1 MPAAAIAETEQVR
14 RSFVDCSPIAMRD
27 INTSPLVDLSGRY
40 RLEAF
45 RNRSDFA
52 TKTSITILL
61 TILPIVITVGP

>member
-14 RSFVDCSPIAMRD
+14 RSFVDCSPIAVRD
-27 INTSPLVDLSGRY
+27 INTSPLVGLGGRY
-40 RLEAF
+40 RRKAF

-61 TILPIVITVGP
+61 TILLPIITAVE